1 MIRDEGYDDGSY
13 VERAENKEGVGVFV
27 FVDILFSSNDAR
39 PPK

>member
-1 MIRDEGYDDGSY
+1 VIRDEGYDNGSY
-13 VERAENKEGVGVFV
+13 VEQAENKEGVFV